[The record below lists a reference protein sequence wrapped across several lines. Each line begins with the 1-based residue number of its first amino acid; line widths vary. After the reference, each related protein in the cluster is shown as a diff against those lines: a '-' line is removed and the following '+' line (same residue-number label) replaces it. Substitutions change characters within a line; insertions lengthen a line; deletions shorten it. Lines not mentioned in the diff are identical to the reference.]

1 MNQIC
6 DEEPGVGACGRSTFE
21 TARERSTLTTNDL
34 SENIMQRYVD
44 LNDVRTFVIAAQA
57 GTLSAAAKMLHQPPS
72 TVSRSLTRLERYLG
86 VLLAHRGSKGLIV
99 TDAGSEYL
107 LACRRALRTLTDG
120 EEFLEAH
127 RTDPSG
133 TIKIA
138 CPLTMAREILAPLLK
153 DFITRFP
160 SLKMEI
166 EPYSFGWDQEPRED
180 VDVFFK
186 LKAPKDSIRRVRS
199 YPGTARGL
207 FASPAYVNALG
218 SPANPDELAT
228 HRCAGSGV
236 WKLSRGS
243 KEVSPHIAFHV
254 VTSDPGINLSFA
266 LHGLGITVLPLWL
279 ANHPDHRNRLIPIL
293 PLWKPEPITLCALFS
308 GSSRLTPKVEGLLDF
323 LAEYIGTERDPRVK
337 YGRAKQYFT
346 DLTRPPTSGP

>member
-1 MNQIC
+1 M
-6 DEEPGVGACGRSTFE
+6 PHH
-21 TARERSTLTTNDL
+21 
-34 SENIMQRYVD
+34 VD
-44 LNDVRTFVIAAQA
+44 LNNVRTFVIAAQA
-57 GTLSAAAKMLHQPPS
+57 GTLSAAAKTLHQPAS
-72 TVSRSLTRLERYLG
+72 TVSRSLTRLEKHLG
-86 VLLAHRGSKGLIV
+86 VLLAHRGPKGLIL
-99 TDAGSEYL
+99 TDAGREYL

-120 EEFLEAH
+120 EEFLEA
-127 RTDPSG
+127 RRSDPSG

-153 DFITRFP
+153 EFITRFP

-166 EPYSFGWDQEPRED
+166 EPYSFDWDQEPRED

-186 LKAPKDSIRRVRS
+186 LKAPKDSVRRVRS

-207 FASPAYVNALG
+207 FASPAYVNAFG
-218 SPANPDELAT
+218 SPANPDELAA

-243 KEVSPHIAFHV
+243 KEISPNISFHV
-254 VTSDPGINLSFA
+254 VTSDPGINLPFA
-266 LHGLGITVLPLWL
+266 LDSLGITVLPLWL
-279 ANHPDHRNRLIPIL
+279 AKHPDNRNRLVPIL

-323 LAEYIGTERDPRVK
+323 LAEYIGTDRDPRVK
-337 YGRAKQYFT
+337 HGRATGYFT
-346 DLTRPPTSGP
+346 DLTLSPTSGP